1 MLKPYVES
9 NTHKKLE
16 VEKMEAKMGKSL
28 GKGSGWIK
36 DSVIDHNI
44 NISKYNPLDGS
55 SYIKLPNELSHPKK
69 GFVFKILI
77 ILNAFV

>member
-1 MLKPYVES
+1 
-9 NTHKKLE
+9 
-16 VEKMEAKMGKSL
+16 MGKSL